1 GVERGVA
8 GVLEEGGK
16 PSFVEPDGCLRGHAA
31 AGAALTRRALTRLR
45 FSNSEVESVTRLV
58 MLHLRPVFYTSDW
71 TDGAVRRL
79 ARDAGDQLWTL
90 MKLAHADIAASRYP
104 DSGKLSELESR
115 LHGVLEETPSRMR
128 IPLSG
133 RDIMRV
139 RGLAPGPEVGRI
151 KAQLE
156 ELVLEGTLPPDREAL
171 LEYLRDH
178 SEL

>member
-16 PSFVEPDGCLRGHAA
+16 PSSVAADGSCGGHAA

-45 FSNSEVESVTRLV
+45 FSNSEVESVARLV

-90 MKLAHADIAASRYP
+90 MKLARADIAASRDP
-104 DSGKLSELESR
+104 HRAQVSR
-115 LHGVLEETPSRMR
+115 LG
-128 IPLSG
+128 
-133 RDIMRV
+133 
-139 RGLAPGPEVGRI
+139 
-151 KAQLE
+151 
-156 ELVLEGTLPPDREAL
+156 DR
-171 LEYLRDH
+171 
-178 SEL
+178 